1 VITIFEEIH
10 VNEFLFI
17 IVFGEALFND
27 GIAAVLFQ
35 IFRRVVLIG
44 APNLNALH
52 IIKFSWSFFAVAL
65 GGALIGVIFA
75 IVAALAT
82 KYTEKVRIVGPLFIF
97 IFPYLVTNL
106 NN

>member
-1 VITIFEEIH
+1 MFEELH

-35 IFRRVVLIG
+35 IFKRVTLIG
-44 APNLNALH
+44 VPSISGMH
-52 IIKFSWSFFAVAL
+52 IFKFVWSFFAVAL

-75 IVAALAT
+75 VICALAT
-82 KYTEKVRIVGPLFIF
+82 K
-97 IFPYLVTNL
+97 
-106 NN
+106 